1 MWLIMT
7 NHVAIL
13 QRIFHRQCRS
23 FGQYLAECWPWTHRV
38 DREAQDLVRS
48 IITDERRWAERL
60 AELITERG
68 GVPQPGNYPTEF
80 TDSHFLALDFMLR
93 RLVEEIGRDIAI
105 LQSDHAVVQEDATLR
120 SFLEQMVERK
130 KGQVE
135 ALRKLVASLAETQIR
150 SY

>member
-68 GVPQPGNYPTEF
+68 GVQF
-80 TDSHFLALDFMLR
+80 TDGAGIRMSSEQHGQQGGTRMAGGQNVSQPWHRPQVYSLTLAAAHRWDR
-93 RLVEEIGRDIAI
+93 
-105 LQSDHAVVQEDATLR
+105 
-120 SFLEQMVERK
+120 
-130 KGQVE
+130 
-135 ALRKLVASLAETQIR
+135 
-150 SY
+150 